1 MIKFSSEVMQMKI
14 QEVEELLH
22 ALNNKKESLSE
33 EVLKER
39 CDEFDRLY
47 IYESTSFDNGDFSYE
62 DVCFLLEDHSRLFPD
77 KSDHIRKAI
86 INNYHAIQLVHKLVK
101 EKKEI
106 TETLLKDLH
115 QVLVDGMIP
124 GGVYRTRDLFILGA
138 KHVPPTYLKIYKK
151 MDTYFQ
157 DFQNPELKGLE
168 KAAFAHLQILKI
180 YPFMD
185 ANGRLARLLLNY
197 QLELEGFLPVSITKG
212 LRDEYF
218 GTIDEYKI
226 NKDIVPFT
234 EFLAKLEEKRIKEF
248 LERE

>member
-1 MIKFSSEVMQMKI
+1 MKI

-22 ALNNKKESLSE
+22 ALNDKKESLTQE
-33 EVLKER
+33 ELNQL
-39 CDEFDRLY
+39 CNEFDKLY
-47 IYESTSFDNGDFSYE
+47 IYESTSFDSGDFSYE
-62 DVCFLLEDHSRLFPD
+62 DVCFLLEDHSRIFPD
-77 KSDHIRKAI
+77 KSEHIRKAI
-86 INNYHAIQLVHKLVK
+86 INNYHAIQMVHRLVRQ
-101 EKKEI
+101 KKQI
-106 TETLLKDLH
+106 SETILKDLH
-115 QVLVDGMIP
+115 QVLVDGMMP

-138 KHVPPTYLKIYKK
+138 KHVPPTYLKIFKK
-151 MDTYFQ
+151 MDQYFL
-157 DFQNPELKGLE
+157 DLENPELKGLT

-197 QLELEGFLPVSITKG
+197 QLELCGFLPISITKG
-212 LRDEYF
+212 SRDEYF

-248 LERE
+248 IGRE

>member
-1 MIKFSSEVMQMKI
+1 MIKFLCEVKRMKI
-14 QEVEELLH
+14 QEVEELLQ
-22 ALNNKKESLSE
+22 AVNNKKATMSE
-33 EVLKER
+33 EKLEHI
-39 CDEFDRLY
+39 CNEFDKLY
-47 IYESTSFDNGDFSYE
+47 IYESTSFDSGEFSYE

-77 KSDHIRKAI
+77 KSEHIRRAI
-86 INNYHAIQLVHKLVK
+86 INNYHAIQMVHRLVK

-106 TETLLKDLH
+106 TENILKDLH
-115 QVLVDGMIP
+115 QVLVEGMIP
-124 GGVYRTRDLFILGA
+124 GGVYRSRDLFILGA
-138 KHVPPTYLKIYKK
+138 KHVPPTYLKIFKK
-151 MDTYFQ
+151 MDAYFQ
-157 DFQNPELKGLE
+157 DLQNPELKGLE

-197 QLELEGFLPVSITKG
+197 QLELNGFLPVSITKG

-234 EFLAKLEEKRIKEF
+234 EFLAKLEEKRINEF

>member
-14 QEVEELLH
+14 QEVEELLQ
-22 ALNNKKESLSE
+22 ALSNKKGTLSIAE
-33 EVLKER
+33 LKER
-39 CDEFDRLY
+39 CDDFDKLY
-47 IYESTSFDNGDFSYE
+47 IYESTTFDNGDFSFE
-62 DVCFLLEDHSRLFPD
+62 DVCFLLEDHSRIFPD
-77 KSDHIRKAI
+77 KSEHIRKAI
-86 INNYHAIQLVHKLVK
+86 INNYHAIQMVHKLVR

-106 TETLLKDLH
+106 NETVLKDLH

-138 KHVPPTYLKIYKK
+138 KHVPPTYLKIFKK
-151 MDTYFQ
+151 MDAYFQ
-157 DFQNPELKGLE
+157 DLQDPKLKGLE